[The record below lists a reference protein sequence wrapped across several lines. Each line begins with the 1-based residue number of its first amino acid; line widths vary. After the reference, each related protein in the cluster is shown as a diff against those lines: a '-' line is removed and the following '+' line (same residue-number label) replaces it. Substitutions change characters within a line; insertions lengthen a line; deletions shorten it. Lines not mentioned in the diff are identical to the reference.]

1 MSTYLAG
8 KKLLDKNDLPPQW
21 NMLSGTKDLSSFYF
35 NQSGVGE
42 IQSKKYISSSPNAGL
57 IQTDNVA
64 HLYGAT
70 PTASMLWNRDN
81 PYFNKGYYTLSL
93 VARHNDT
100 STPNRTY
107 ALQFFSTYTNVHGGI
122 PVLSFNITGTFQKY
136 SGTFYI
142 DTAGNYTDWRLGNA
156 NDAEQYPGGSIY
168 IADVKLEPSTVA
180 TTWMPAISDL
190 ALKSD
195 LGGQSTSTDH

>member
-8 KKLLDKNDLPPQW
+8 KKLLDKNDLPPHW
-21 NMLSGTKDLSSFYF
+21 NMFSGTKDLSSFYF
-35 NQSGVGE
+35 KHSGAGE
-42 IQSKKYISSSPNAGL
+42 FQSKKYVSSSPNAGL

-70 PTASMLWNRDN
+70 TTESMLWNRDN

-100 STPNRTY
+100 STPNLTY
-107 ALQFFSTYTNVHGGI
+107 PLQFFSDYTDVHNGLPI
-122 PVLSFNITGTFQKY
+122 VSFNITGTFQKY

-142 DTAGNYTDWRLGNA
+142 DTAGNYSNWRLGNA
-156 NDAEQYPGGSIY
+156 DNVQYPAGSIY
-168 IADVKLEPSTVA
+168 IADIKLEPSTVA

-190 ALKSD
+190 TLKSD